1 MHRRWIKTISLYSK
15 NSLYNA
21 YLQCRCRKIS
31 RDICTPSRIHQGVGI
46 RGCTGSGTDQWMS
59 SWSQKYRLLPR
70 FEQIKCHDSWLFYFQ
85 SLKTYKVV
93 IIYKAVGQQ
102 TNLLGANHPL
112 GYPGEAGRILAVC
125 CGPSEEKECPVG
137 ARTTGPCA
145 HAVAAIMAS
154 CVLPT
159 NQVKHNLT
167 GHYGCWI
174 ISISFPA
181 WIHNNP
187 PRH

>member
-1 MHRRWIKTISLYSK
+1 MILDCFISSHSK
-15 NSLYNA
+15 HT
-21 YLQCRCRKIS
+21 R
-31 RDICTPSRIHQGVGI
+31 
-46 RGCTGSGTDQWMS
+46 S
-59 SWSQKYRLLPR
+59 SS
-70 FEQIKCHDSWLFYFQ
+70 S
-85 SLKTYKVV
+85 T
-93 IIYKAVGQQ
+93 YKAVGQQ

-167 GHYGCWI
+167 GHYGC
-174 ISISFPA
+174 
-181 WIHNNP
+181 
-187 PRH
+187 